1 MVRCEAHIEPLVN
14 RSTGVW
20 FAVLTKT
27 FALQVITV
35 GTLAGLC
42 ALGAGT
48 HAGLACIMGGAAIAS
63 PNLMVGCGLM
73 ARSQLTGEVSAAALL
88 GAEMGKL
95 LLIGTAFYLSA
106 RGLGP
111 KGAWLSYLGGALVA
125 LKAQWLALWFTRNS

>member
-1 MVRCEAHIEPLVN
+1 MVRCGGRPERLVK
-14 RSTGVW
+14 SGAGVW

-27 FALQVITV
+27 LALQIFVV
-35 GTLAGLC
+35 GALAGAC
-42 ALGAGT
+42 ALGANPR
-48 HAGLACIMGGAAIAS
+48 AGWACVMGGAAIAI
-63 PNLMVGCGLM
+63 PNLMVGCALLV
-73 ARSQLTGEVSAAALL
+73 RSQAAGQVSAAALL

-111 KGAWLSYLGGALVA
+111 KGVWLAFLGGVLVA

>member
-1 MVRCEAHIEPLVN
+1 MVRCESHAEPLVN

-35 GTLAGLC
+35 GALAGVC
-42 ALGAGT
+42 VIGAST
-48 HAGLACIMGGAAIAS
+48 QAGLACVMGGAAIAV
-63 PNLMVGCGLM
+63 PNLLVGCGLM
-73 ARSQLTGEVSAAALL
+73 ARSQLTGQVSAAALL

-111 KGAWLSYLGGALVA
+111 KGAWLAYLGGVLLA